1 MSFSINNKIKGR
13 QKKIITE
20 KTYDYNYFQ
29 IAFKII
35 AFIISLTLIFKV
47 HNKKN
52 IIKNIDITPIKII
65 QQMSK

>member
-20 KTYDYNYFQ
+20 KNYDYNYFQ
-29 IAFKII
+29 ITVKII

-52 IIKNIDITPIKII
+52 IIKNIDKYN
-65 QQMSK
+65 K

>member
-35 AFIISLTLIFKV
+35 SLIFSLTLIF
-47 HNKKN
+47 N
-52 IIKNIDITPIKII
+52 ILFFNINLIN
-65 QQMSK
+65 